1 MGYVVNNCPGIYKSG
16 NKPALCVENN
26 YRCDLVEVCLI
37 KKIIKVCQAVESHN
51 VKCSGSKLAES
62 ILEKFDM
69 EEVG

>member
-1 MGYVVNNCPGIYKSG
+1 MGYVVKNCPAIYTVGASNLKCCEVG
-16 NKPALCVENN
+16 GDCDNNEN
-26 YRCDLVEVCLI
+26 CLI